1 MYGKRK
7 PRQMPIQGINGMIP
21 QTQAK
26 GFMQGQKRYAQ
37 AAQPSQPKKFST
49 DRIAAALGS
58 LATNDGGAGIRNYD
72 ANMQA
77 QMQQQKMIQ
86 QLSQGMS
93 PQMAAAVQAN
103 PQAVAELLANRQL
116 GHHTVNAGNSVV
128 TYGPNGVPQMH
139 QAAQNFQ
146 NGSQIARMDGSGN
159 VTSTDL
165 GMNASDRVTVQNNIA
180 TQDLR
185 GRELDETIRYNDITD
200 ENTDFSN
207 QTGRMNAITEREQAA
222 YRAANPTSD
231 LGKSPLYMTD
241 ADGNVAIGQLGNGQI
256 IQAQTPEGM
265 QILSPYDRAAQQS
278 AGRASGKMQGE
289 AQGALPN
296 VRMRGQQ
303 ALDTIDAMKT
313 HPGLQGAVGN
323 IQGRLPNAMLGD
335 DERAFVAYANQAQG
349 QAFLQAFEALKG
361 GGVITEIEGLK
372 AEQSLSRMERAQS
385 EQDFMAAL
393 NDFQD
398 VIRQGMAVA
407 QERAGATPSEAPINS
422 GLTPEEERELQ
433 ELERLYGN

>member
-1 MYGKRK
+1 
-7 PRQMPIQGINGMIP
+7 MPIQGINGMIP
-21 QTQAK
+21 QTQAQPRGMFK
-26 GFMQGQKRYAQ
+26 GPTRYAQ
-37 AAQPSQPKKFST
+37 ASQPAQPSKFST

-58 LATNDGGAGIRNYD
+58 LASNDGGAGIRNYD
-72 ANMQA
+72 TNMQA
-77 QMQQQKMIQ
+77 QMQNQQMIQ
-86 QLSQGMS
+86 QLSQGMN

-103 PQAVAELLANRQL
+103 PQAVAELLAKRNL

-128 TYGPNGVPQMH
+128 TYGPNGMPQMH

-146 NGSQIARMDGSGN
+146 NGSQIARMDGSGA

-165 GMNASDRVTVQNNIA
+165 GPNAGNRVDMRG
-180 TQDLR
+180 QDMDLQTAQMQ
-185 GRELDETIRYNDITD
+185 DQTKRYGIDVTD

-222 YRAANPTSD
+222 FRAANPTSD

-241 ADGNVAIGQLGNGQI
+241 ENGNVAIGQLGNGQI
-256 IQAQTPEGM
+256 IQARTPDGM

-296 VRMRGQQ
+296 VMMRGQQ

-323 IQGRLPNAMLGD
+323 VQGRLPNAMLGD

-385 EQDFMAAL
+385 EQDFMSAL

-407 QERAGATPSEAPINS
+407 QERAGAAPSSTPMDS

-433 ELERLYGN
+433 ELERQFGN